1 MGLRNLSK
9 LVPACQLLRPQPG
22 CVIADAPGTQERRG
36 LYLSSMVA
44 EAWLQTSQNMAEAH
58 MLVEQR
64 PVQKARH
71 PFPHCIL
78 TLPALY
84 LTGTRMPAL
93 LPQRARFLKSPC
105 LSFQHKNSVPIPSQA
120 ARAQFPRTYSRQR
133 ILTERLPL
141 AGKSCDS
148 MVEC

>member
-1 MGLRNLSK
+1 MGIRNLSK
-9 LVPACQLLRPQPG
+9 LVPQPC

-36 LYLSSMVA
+36 LYFSSVIA

-58 MLVEQR
+58 RLVEQR
-64 PVQKARH
+64 PAQRAGR
-71 PFPHCIL
+71 PSPHCIL

-93 LPQRARFLKSPC
+93 LPQRARLLKSPC
-105 LSFQHKNSVPIPSQA
+105 LSFQHKDSVPIPSQA
-120 ARAQFPRTYSRQR
+120 ARAHFPRTYSRQR
-133 ILTERLPL
+133 ILTGRVPR
-141 AGKSCDS
+141 AGRSCDS